1 MLISAAR
8 SVVMQ
13 VHADRVD
20 EQMIREKFEKYIC
33 A

>member
-13 VHADRVD
+13 VHADCGD
-20 EQMIREKFEKYIC
+20 EQMIRETFEKYIC